1 MSTSKTVNRR
11 LKREE
16 WLEESLKI
24 LSDAGNQMLTIEVL
38 CKRLR
43 ISRGSFYWHFK
54 DRQDFV
60 LAIVEY
66 WEQISTTALRDEM
79 LSLKASPEERLLK
92 LLESILTY
100 RYSKFEL
107 PMRQWAM
114 KDSETRR
121 ILQRIDRTRY
131 EGVRSLFEEMGFA
144 GDELEMRTQTFVIY
158 YNFLDGFS
166 IDMSK
171 NKDAIMRQNQLR
183 HRLLTKP

>member
-1 MSTSKTVNRR
+1 
-11 LKREE
+11 
-16 WLEESLKI
+16 
-24 LSDAGNQMLTIEVL
+24 
-38 CKRLR
+38 
-43 ISRGSFYWHFK
+43 
-54 DRQDFV
+54 
-60 LAIVEY
+60 
-66 WEQISTTALRDEM
+66 
-79 LSLKASPEERLLK
+79 
-92 LLESILTY
+92 
-100 RYSKFEL
+100 
-107 PMRQWAM
+107 M